1 MTPGMLAEPGWSE
14 RSLKL
19 QIPILISSHFAEYGF
34 LRNGFS
40 VDNFL
45 LLPEVNF
52 LNHIFSSIF
61 FCQSQRWS
69 FIANTFCFLNLWE
82 IHLHSCFILWGKI
95 YLWGFVVQDISL
107 IYIHISR
114 HSLWKRVENAI
125 LKGSLMNNGCLNAC
139 LFQSTV

>member
-1 MTPGMLAEPGWSE
+1 MTRGMLAELGWSE

-34 LRNGFS
+34 FRNGFS

-61 FCQSQRWS
+61 FVNLNVGLLLQTLFVFWIFERSICTPASYYEVKYIFEALWS
-69 FIANTFCFLNLWE
+69 
-82 IHLHSCFILWGKI
+82 KI
-95 YLWGFVVQDISL
+95 YL
-107 IYIHISR
+107 
-114 HSLWKRVENAI
+114 
-125 LKGSLMNNGCLNAC
+125 
-139 LFQSTV
+139 